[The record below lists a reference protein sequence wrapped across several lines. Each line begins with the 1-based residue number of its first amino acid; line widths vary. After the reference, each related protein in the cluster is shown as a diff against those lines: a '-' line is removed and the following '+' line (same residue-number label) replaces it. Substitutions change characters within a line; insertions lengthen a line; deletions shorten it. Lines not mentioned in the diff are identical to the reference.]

1 MKTGDQDLNKAQQP
15 GLRAKGGLNHHFSDD
30 EEEDEDANE
39 ALIDGAE
46 LNIPPLE
53 DPVVQDIPLDAN
65 AAPVEPPKPN
75 YIAVMGP
82 QGEDLLQYFDKNY
95 VAIERVVST
104 TIIFPVIHPRQ
115 AK

>member
-1 MKTGDQDLNKAQQP
+1 MNQGQQP
-15 GLRAKGGLNHHFSDD
+15 GLRGKGGLNHHFSDD

-39 ALIDGAE
+39 ALIDVAE

-53 DPVVQDIPLDAN
+53 DPMAVDNPLGTN
-65 AAPVEPPKPN
+65 AAQLEPPKPN
-75 YIAVMGP
+75 FIAVKGSN
-82 QGEDLLQYFDKNY
+82 GEDLLQYFDKNY
-95 VAIERVVST
+95 AAVERVVST